1 MSFGVNVKGFLKDVK
16 GVDRIV
22 EARESK
28 WANAPTTVNEAN
40 RRDPIRE
47 LADLLHPAAMRVRLV
62 SVRDAS
68 PTAKTFRF
76 VSEDG
81 HIPVFQSGQYV
92 NFRLKIGDSELTRP
106 YSISS
111 APYEGRGEDGFFEIT
126 VRRNRPYLVP
136 DWFFEQVSV
145 GDVLDANLPFGSFYY
160 EPLRDSKHV
169 VALAGGS
176 GIAPFCSLAK
186 EVANGKLEK
195 VELTILYGSVK
206 ADDIVLK
213 DELEAV
219 AAACDRVRVVH
230 VLSDD
235 PDWDGEKG
243 FLTADLIKKYTPGPD
258 DRGREATYLF
268 CGPYLMWKAVK
279 EALAEL
285 GVERRRFRCDVIN
298 NPADVTQLPGYPK
311 GAEEKTYLI
320 RVLRGIQ
327 EDVITAVGNE
337 PVAVALERAGIKLDT
352 HCRNGE
358 CGFCRSQLLSGDV
371 FVSPVGD
378 GRRLMDKEMGW
389 FHPCS
394 SWPLSD
400 LTIKV
405 PIL

>member
-22 EARESK
+22 EARKTK
-28 WANAPTTVNEAN
+28 WEQAPTTVNEAN

-47 LADLLHPAAMRVRLV
+47 VADALHPDSMKVRVV
-62 SVRDAS
+62 SVTGAS
-68 PTAKTFRF
+68 PSAKTFRF
-76 VSEDG
+76 ESVDG

-111 APYEGRGEDGFFEIT
+111 APFEARGENGFFEIT

-136 DWFFEQVSV
+136 DWLFENVEV
-145 GDVLDANLPFGSFYY
+145 GTELEANLPFGTFYY

-176 GIAPFCSLAK
+176 GIAPFYSMAK
-186 EVANGKLEK
+186 EVAFGKLEK
-195 VELTILYGSVK
+195 VDLTILYGSMK
-206 ADDIVLK
+206 AEDIVLK
-213 DELEAV
+213 EQLDALEAR
-219 AAACDRVRVVH
+219 CDRVHVVH

-235 PDWDGEKG
+235 PTFEGETG
-243 FLTADLIKKYTPGPD
+243 FLTADLIRKYTPGPD
-258 DRGREATYLF
+258 NRGREATYMF
-268 CGPYLMWKAVK
+268 CGPYPMWQAVK
-279 EALAEL
+279 GAMKEL
-285 GVERRRFRCDVIN
+285 GVPQRRFRCDVIN
-298 NPADVTQLPGYPK
+298 NPADVTALPGYPVGK
-311 GAEEKTYLI
+311 EQETYHI
-320 RVLRGIQ
+320 TVVRGIQ
-327 EDVITAVGNE
+327 EDVIEAAGAET
-337 PVAVALERAGIKLDT
+337 VAVALERAGIKVDT

-358 CGFCRSQLLSGDV
+358 CGFCRSHLLSGDI

-378 GRRLMDKEMGW
+378 GRRLMDKELGW
-389 FHPCS
+389 FHPCA

-400 LTIKV
+400 LTIKI